1 MEDPEAFLETLD
13 DDFDP
18 EKVFDLLSQ
27 FTGPLF
33 YEIKEGETCEIP
45 SDGLENIEILDSSI
59 IEKIAAEMDAAQE
72 EAADGDAIQ
81 EETTEKTA

>member
-1 MEDPEAFLETLD
+1 MIFN
-13 DDFDP
+13 
-18 EKVFDLLSQ
+18 LLSQ

-45 SDGLENIEILDSSI
+45 SDGLENIKILDEEL

-72 EAADGDAIQ
+72 EA
-81 EETTEKTA
+81 TEKTA